1 MAPRVRFLQ
10 KMQKQP
16 NKELIVSQ
24 DKKVSEPR
32 APSLSNDEVEE
43 FRAYFSEKMSILQKG
58 GKKSEET
65 EDGLANGISDEEEEE
80 KESEEEVEEKLGK
93 AKGYHSGPST
103 DESQK
108 HKEAPMQFLD
118 RDDDNEEEEDELGAD
133 FFKVK
138 RHNVFG
144 LDLKENKALQ
154 VSVLPMEGLLL
165 FLNAYCVLLCCL
177 WATMGKQEL
186 GRICRMIFF
195 VLNSPSFSIYRDMYQ
210 RILTFL

>member
-1 MAPRVRFLQ
+1 
-10 KMQKQP
+10 MQKQP
-16 NKELIVSQ
+16 NKELIVTQ
-24 DKKVSEPR
+24 DKNVSEPR
-32 APSLSNDEVEE
+32 APSLTSDEVEE

-58 GKKSEET
+58 GKRPEET

-80 KESEEEVEEKLGK
+80 KEGEEVEEKLGK
-93 AKGYHSGPST
+93 AKGYQPHSGPST

-118 RDDDNEEEEDELGAD
+118 RDDDDNEEEEDELGAD

-165 FLNAYCVLLCCL
+165 FLTAYCVLLCCL
-177 WATMGKQEL
+177 
-186 GRICRMIFF
+186 
-195 VLNSPSFSIYRDMYQ
+195 
-210 RILTFL
+210 